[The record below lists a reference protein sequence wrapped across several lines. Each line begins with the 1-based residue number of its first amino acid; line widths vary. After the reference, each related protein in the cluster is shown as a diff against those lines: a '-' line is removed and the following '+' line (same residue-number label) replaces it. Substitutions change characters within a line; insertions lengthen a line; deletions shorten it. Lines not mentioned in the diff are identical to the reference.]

1 MPPSSKPKRRVT
13 RRQRIAMEVS
23 RTLEEHYVEWMAQE
37 AKRHRSAIVLQR
49 AVRHKGMLE
58 GGFVLV

>member
-1 MPPSSKPKRRVT
+1 MPASKPRIT

-23 RTLEEHYVEWMAQE
+23 RTLEEHYVHWLAQE

-49 AVRHKGMLE
+49 ALRRRGMLD